1 TLRFFAWPIDNNTK
15 KVEASSSEQTNCSST
30 SASTINLPVIS
41 LSSGEVNVST
51 DKALHTC
58 MYNANEGA
66 ALSLPQLPK
75 VYDCYLSLHQWRELI
90 ASNDASMNCFENRD
104 FEDLKVSLR
113 KMPNSQAT
121 GEELGRRISCTWD
134 MKAFDISSLWSLNA
148 VIQLTQDLTRIHNVD
163 EHASLVRR
171 TSNC

>member
-1 TLRFFAWPIDNNTK
+1 
-15 KVEASSSEQTNCSST
+15 
-30 SASTINLPVIS
+30 
-41 LSSGEVNVST
+41 
-51 DKALHTC
+51 

-75 VYDCYLSLHQWRELI
+75 VYDCYLSLHQWRGLI

-171 TSNC
+171 TSNCVPTTINSKWTALRMGATRLTRQQNNFTLASKLLIQQF